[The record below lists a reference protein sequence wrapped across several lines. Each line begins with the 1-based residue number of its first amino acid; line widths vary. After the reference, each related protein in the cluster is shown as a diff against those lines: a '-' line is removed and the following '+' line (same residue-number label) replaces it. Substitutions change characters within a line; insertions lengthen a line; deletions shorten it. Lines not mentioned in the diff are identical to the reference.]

1 MKGITLIVIA
11 AFIILLAFWLKEK
24 RDANNAAIIPKSKSS
39 VRISI
44 DSSNGNV
51 ITVTSSDTTI
61 IINGDE
67 NIR

>member
-1 MKGITLIVIA
+1 MKGITLVVIA

-24 RDANNAAIIPKSKSS
+24 REAYFMPSRDVPKSS

-61 IINGDE
+61 IINGNE

>member
-11 AFIILLAFWLKEK
+11 VFIILLAFWLKEK
-24 RDANNAAIIPKSKSS
+24 REAYFRPSKDAPKSS